1 MESVSDAPAGAMT
14 TARHPFWK
22 RMVVSRVRSLTQGE
36 LHLVD
41 ESGEITIGSPAAD
54 GLRVRLTIHRHRLWR
69 RVAFGGLLAATEAYM
84 DGDWDVDD
92 LTALARIF
100 SRNMDTVSTLD
111 SGLGRLIRPAAMMK
125 YRRDRNSRRGAKR
138 NISAHYDLG
147 NDFFALM
154 LDPTMTYSCG
164 VFDTDASSLE
174 DASVAKID
182 RLCRKLELHAGDH
195 LLEIGSGWGALAI
208 HAASRYG
215 CRVTTTTISKPQ
227 FDVAVARAAEAN
239 VSDRVTVLLRDYR
252 DLTGRY
258 SKLVSVEM
266 IEAVGAEYFE
276 AFFKAA
282 ADRLEPNGVMALQAI
297 TVADQR
303 FEAARRAVDFIK
315 HHVFPGSCIPSI
327 SALLAAATRTSD
339 LRLVDLED
347 FTPHYARTLAAWRAN
362 LERNLDAVVRITD
375 GRFRRLWDL
384 YLAYCEGGF
393 RERHTGLVQMVL
405 ARPDWR
411 GVVNR
416 GVAPSGFGA
425 WSPAS

>member
-1 MESVSDAPAGAMT
+1 MESVSVLAGAT
-14 TARHPFWK
+14 SIARHRFWK
-22 RMVVSRVRSLTQGE
+22 RLVLSRVRGLRDGQLYLADGR
-36 LHLVD
+36 D
-41 ESGEITIGSPAAD
+41 EVLIGSAAAD
-54 GLRVRLTIHRHRLWR
+54 GLRVRLTIHRDRLWR

-111 SGLGRLIRPAAMMK
+111 SGLGRLIRPTAMLR
-125 YRRDRNSRRGAKR
+125 YRRSRNSRRGAKR

-164 VFDTDASSLE
+164 VFEQESSSLE
-174 DASVAKID
+174 EASVAKID
-182 RLCRKLELHAGDH
+182 RLCRKLDLHPGDH
-195 LLEIGSGWGALAI
+195 LLEIGSGWGALAV
-208 HAASRYG
+208 HAATRYA
-215 CRVTTTTISKPQ
+215 CRVTTTTISKQ
-227 FDVAVARAAEAN
+227 QYDAAVARVARAGVA
-239 VSDRVTVLLRDYR
+239 DRVRVLLRDYR
-252 DLTGRY
+252 ELTGRY

-266 IEAVGAEYFE
+266 VEAVGAEYFD
-276 AFFKAA
+276 AFFKVAS
-282 ADRLEPNGVMALQAI
+282 DRLESGGLMALQAI

-303 FEAARRAVDFIK
+303 FDAARRAVDFIK

-327 SALLAAATRTSD
+327 AALLRAAARTSD

-347 FTPHYARTLAAWRAN
+347 FTPHYARTLASWRAN
-362 LERNLDAVVRITD
+362 LEQNFDAVRRVTD
-375 GRFRRLWDL
+375 ERFRRLWNL

-405 ARPDWR
+405 ARPNWR

-416 GVAPSGFGA
+416 GETPATFA
-425 WSPAS
+425 TWSAAS